1 MYCVLYIY
9 YIYLYQ
15 DTIKIRNLTWNLIEN
30 NMMTVFLLIFIV
42 SGREWCGGCP
52 PLRHYKVVPCLGP
65 GIINSEPE
73 PCQKPHL
80 VHESCDG
87 PRHAAAPSHRTA
99 CTRAANKPSAT
110 FSQSRTFSGLK
121 VPTSA
126 FQFKTLLTVL
136 TSLILRLLTLFRCL
150 FSIVS

>member
-1 MYCVLYIY
+1 MYCIS
-9 YIYLYQ
+9 IYLYQ

-65 GIINSEPE
+65 RIINSEPE

-99 CTRAANKPSAT
+99 CTRAANKPSAKYSKSRA
-110 FSQSRTFSGLK
+110 FSRLK

-126 FQFKTLLTVL
+126 FQFKTLSTVL
-136 TSLILRLLTLFRCL
+136 TSLILRLLTYVPCL
-150 FSIVS
+150 GVCLA

>member
-99 CTRAANKPSAT
+99 CTRAANKPSAK
-110 FSQSRTFSGLK
+110 G
-121 VPTSA
+121 
-126 FQFKTLLTVL
+126 
-136 TSLILRLLTLFRCL
+136 LFRIE
-150 FSIVS
+150 SAY